1 MSNALS
7 ARNAGSPPGVRAKT
21 LSPHSV
27 RVKTIC
33 LAATAAF
40 LLAGCAS
47 PHLITLNSGSTITT
61 RNKPRLNES
70 GDAFIFKTTAGQ
82 TGSVPAGRV
91 KEIAPR

>member
-7 ARNAGSPPGVRAKT
+7 ASDTGSRPGAHAKT
-21 LSPHSV
+21 VSRLSL
-27 RVKTIC
+27 RMKLIY
-33 LAATAAF
+33 LAALTS

-47 PHLITLNSGSTITT
+47 PHIITLNSGSTITT
-61 RNKPRLNES
+61 RNKPRLSES